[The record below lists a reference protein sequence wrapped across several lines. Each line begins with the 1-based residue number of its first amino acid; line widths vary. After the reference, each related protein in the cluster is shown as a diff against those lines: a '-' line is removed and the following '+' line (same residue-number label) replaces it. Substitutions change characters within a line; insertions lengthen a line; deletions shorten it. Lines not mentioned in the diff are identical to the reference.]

1 MNWTLQLFFFLESI
15 NAFDI
20 KKEEKKTHKVKQY
33 LAAKKEKNVHDE
45 CRFSYC

>member
-20 KKEEKKTHKVKQY
+20 KKEEKKPQSETVSTSENR
-33 LAAKKEKNVHDE
+33 KK
-45 CRFSYC
+45 CTWWM